1 MKYTLKIGSH
11 IDVPIAFSLRD
22 GAKDLPFTFTLS
34 VRRLDAE
41 ELKAL
46 GERLAEGQYEDRDF
60 LADHVVGWRGQQLV
74 MDDAQPAAYGPEAMD
89 VMCSVVGLRA
99 LMAKKVFDALVS
111 GATTASADKAK
122 N

>member
-46 GERLAEGQYEDRDF
+46 GER